1 MNKEQIERRLER
13 KIKNLQTWF
22 EPYAEDWKN
31 ETDDRGL
38 FSKMYYEMIQALEQ
52 LKQLDECSE
61 YLFFEVILH
70 KLDEDKRTLEEIKT
84 IFFMKELIQTWSRK
98 ASDE

>member
-1 MNKEQIERRLER
+1 MDEEKVVEILQNKERFSKRHYGEQ
-13 KIKNLQTWF
+13 
-22 EPYAEDWKN
+22 AEDWKN

-70 KLDEDKRTLEEIKT
+70 KINEDKRTLEDIKNYFLYQRVNT
-84 IFFMKELIQTWSRK
+84 
-98 ASDE
+98 DEE

>member
-1 MNKEQIERRLER
+1 MNRVELLQRLTEKENF
-13 KIKNLQTWF
+13 IKRHYGEL
-22 EPYAEDWKN
+22 AEEWKN

-52 LKQLDECSE
+52 LKQLEECSE

-70 KLDEDKRTLEEIKT
+70 KINEDKRTLEEIKNYFLYERVNT
-84 IFFMKELIQTWSRK
+84 
-98 ASDE
+98 DEE

>member
-1 MNKEQIERRLER
+1 MNRQELLQKLTSKENF
-13 KIKNLQTWF
+13 IKRYYGEL
-22 EPYAEDWKN
+22 AEKWKN

-70 KLDEDKRTLEEIKT
+70 KINEDKRTLEEIKNYFLYERVNT
-84 IFFMKELIQTWSRK
+84 DMGE
-98 ASDE
+98 

>member
-1 MNKEQIERRLER
+1 MNKEELLERLENKER
-13 KIKNLQTWF
+13 FIKRHYEEQ
-22 EPYAEDWKN
+22 AEDWKN

-70 KLDEDKRTLEEIKT
+70 KINEDKRTLEEIKNYFLYERVNT
-84 IFFMKELIQTWSRK
+84 DVG
-98 ASDE
+98 A